1 MRYQNVEL
9 HNIVETPAA
18 EDGRGVDLLRIPDS
32 VRTTLNDNAMKYAFH
47 GPAAEI
53 RFNLPKDAT
62 AKVVLETQDENIF
75 PPLAMVFQGEYR
87 CQTVLIEQRPTEIL
101 VDPAQ
106 IGSWDLLGDLA
117 HERRQRF
124 DGTLTRI
131 LLPHLHRVR
140 LIEIDGPIS
149 PPRDGQAP
157 AARYLSYGSSI
168 THGAHAVCPTGSYAM
183 QAAKHLG
190 VDLVNLGFGGGAHL
204 EETLARHIAER
215 TDWDFATLEMGINV
229 VGWPTE
235 KFRAAVETFVGTIAR
250 AHPDKWI
257 FCIDLFTYA
266 GDLNGQGDNGFRD
279 AVADVVAALAMP
291 KVVHLDGRELLTDIT
306 GLQFELVHPSDDGMV
321 EMGRNLADAVRT
333 RMGMEALC

>member
-1 MRYQNVEL
+1 MRYGNVEL

-18 EDGRGVDLLRIPDS
+18 EDGRGVDLLRIPDA
-32 VRTTLNDNAMKYAFH
+32 VRVGLNDGAKNNACLGA
-47 GPAAEI
+47 GAEI

-62 AKVVLETQDENIF
+62 AKVVLETQDDNIF

-87 CQTVLIEQRPTEIL
+87 CQTVVVEQRPTEIV

-106 IGSWDLLGDLA
+106 IWSWDLLGDLA
-117 HERRQRF
+117 EQRGQRF

-140 LIEIDGPIS
+140 LIEIDGPVS
-149 PPRDGQAP
+149 PPRDGQVP
-157 AARYLSYGSSI
+157 ATRYLSYGSSI

-183 QAAKHLG
+183 QTAKHLG
-190 VDLVNLGFGGGAHL
+190 ADLVNLGFGGGAHM

-229 VGWPTE
+229 GGWPTE

-250 AHPDKWI
+250 ANADKWI

-279 AVADVVAALAMP
+279 AVAGVVGALNMP

-306 GLQFELVHPSDDGMV
+306 GLRFELVHPSDDGMI
-321 EMGRNLADAVRT
+321 EMGRNLAAAIR
-333 RMGMEALC
+333 REMGRKA